1 MSDMKQFGRGIAS
14 AVAASALLACA
25 DGTGPGG
32 ERLTLSFTN
41 QTLAAGIAARP
52 SGAAAVVITRATV
65 VLSEVELEPADLN
78 SCTRD
83 DSDSDGFECEEIESG
98 PYLVELPVDNSVRST
113 LGVSIPAG
121 QYREIEYEIDR
132 VDDDDPT
139 ERAFLAANPS
149 FRDVSIRVEGTYN
162 GAPFV
167 YLGRFEVEIELEFS
181 PPVVVD
187 GTTNNITVAVDMAR
201 WFRTQTGDVIDPNT
215 ANRGG
220 ANESLVANNIRNSF
234 DAFEDDDHDGRQDD

>member
-41 QTLAAGIAARP
+41 QSLAAGLAARP

-65 VLSEVELEPADLN
+65 VLSELELEPADLTT
-78 SCTRD
+78 CIRD
-83 DSDSDGFECEEIESG
+83 DDDDDGFECEEIESG
-98 PYLVELPVDNSVRST
+98 PYLVELPVNNTVRTALSVA
-113 LGVSIPAG
+113 IPAG
-121 QYREIEYEIDR
+121 QYREIEYEIER
-132 VDDDDPT
+132 PDDDDSDD
-139 ERAFLAANPS
+139 RAFLAAHPS
-149 FRDVSIRVEGTYN
+149 FRDVSIRVEGTYS

-167 YLGRFEVEIELEFS
+167 YVGRFEVEIELEFR

-187 GTTNNITVAVDMAR
+187 GTSNNITVAVDMSR
-201 WFRTQTGDVIDPNT
+201 WFRTASGGVIDPNT

-220 ANESLVANNIRNSF
+220 PNESLVANNIRFSF
-234 DAFEDDDHDGRQDD
+234 DGFEDDDHDGHRDD